1 MTNYTIQ
8 GISNANKLFIII
20 FFATSLL
27 LTATYS
33 YAQCLPDIMANKSA
47 KNTNDTSL
55 ANVMKSKQQQ
65 QQKVN
70 NTQTIQPHPFL
81 PPQQEQ
87 QQQQQ
92 EPEGNEQKTEDIRVI
107 TTLINTPD
115 QLTGKAKVTVTFIE
129 EDENKQITFQ
139 SNNKTITAEEEIVFP
154 LTLVKSVN
162 EEGTEEQSST
172 MNICA
177 VVDGFE
183 NTCDTVLLEQN
194 QTKPYKINLELINF
208 EEVEPLS

>member
-8 GISNANKLFIII
+8 GISNANKLFIFI
-20 FFATSLL
+20 FFAASLL

-55 ANVMKSKQQQ
+55 ANVMKSKQQEQ
-65 QQKVN
+65 
-70 NTQTIQPHPFL
+70 
-81 PPQQEQ
+81 Q

-115 QLTGKAKVTVTFIE
+115 QLTGKAKVMV
-129 EDENKQITFQ
+129 
-139 SNNKTITAEEEIVFP
+139 
-154 LTLVKSVN
+154 
-162 EEGTEEQSST
+162 
-172 MNICA
+172 
-177 VVDGFE
+177 
-183 NTCDTVLLEQN
+183 
-194 QTKPYKINLELINF
+194 
-208 EEVEPLS
+208 

>member
-1 MTNYTIQ
+1 MTHYTIQ

-27 LTATYS
+27 LTSTYS

-47 KNTNDTSL
+47 KNTNETSL

-65 QQKVN
+65 GQQE
-70 NTQTIQPHPFL
+70 QEQ
-81 PPQQEQ
+81 QEQEQ
-87 QQQQQ
+87 QQQGQQ
-92 EPEGNEQKTEDIRVI
+92 GPEGNEQKTENIRVI

-129 EDENKQITFQ
+129 EDENNQITFQ

-154 LTLVKSVN
+154 LTLVKPVN
-162 EEGTEEQSST
+162 EEETEEQPST
-172 MNICA
+172 MNVCA
-177 VVDGFE
+177 VVQGFE

>member
-8 GISNANKLFIII
+8 GISNANKLFIFI
-20 FFATSLL
+20 FFAASLL

-55 ANVMKSKQQQ
+55 ANVMKSKQEQQ

-81 PPQQEQ
+81 PPQQQ
-87 QQQQQ
+87 Q
-92 EPEGNEQKTEDIRVI
+92 EGNEQKTEDIRVI

-129 EDENKQITFQ
+129 EDEKNQITFQ

-154 LTLVKSVN
+154 LTLVKAVN
-162 EEGTEEQSST
+162 EEEEEQPST
-172 MNICA
+172 MNVCA
-177 VVDGFE
+177 VVEGFE
-183 NTCDTVLLEQN
+183 NTCDTVLLVQN

>member
-8 GISNANKLFIII
+8 GISNANKLFIFI
-20 FFATSLL
+20 FFAASLL
-27 LTATYS
+27 LTSTYS

-55 ANVMKSKQQQ
+55 ANVMKSKQEQ

-70 NTQTIQPHPFL
+70 NTQTIQPHPF
-81 PPQQEQ
+81 PPP

-129 EDENKQITFQ
+129 EDENNQITFQ

-154 LTLVKSVN
+154 LTLVKAVN
-162 EEGTEEQSST
+162 EEEEEQPST
-172 MNICA
+172 MNVCA
-177 VVDGFE
+177 VVEGFE
-183 NTCDTVLLEQN
+183 NTCDTVLLVQN

>member
-27 LTATYS
+27 LTTTYS
-33 YAQCLPDIMANKSA
+33 YAQCLPDIMANKTA
-47 KNTNDTSL
+47 KNTNETSL

-65 QQKVN
+65 GQ
-70 NTQTIQPHPFL
+70 
-81 PPQQEQ
+81 
-87 QQQQQ
+87 
-92 EPEGNEQKTEDIRVI
+92 EGNEQKTENIRVI

-162 EEGTEEQSST
+162 EEETEEQSST

>member
-8 GISNANKLFIII
+8 GISNANKLFIFI
-20 FFATSLL
+20 FFAASLL
-27 LTATYS
+27 LTSTYS

-47 KNTNDTSL
+47 KNTNETSL

-65 QQKVN
+65 
-70 NTQTIQPHPFL
+70 
-81 PPQQEQ
+81 
-87 QQQQQ
+87 
-92 EPEGNEQKTEDIRVI
+92 EPEGNEQKTENIRVI

-129 EDENKQITFQ
+129 EDENNQITFQ

-154 LTLVKSVN
+154 LTLVKAVN
-162 EEGTEEQSST
+162 EEEEEQPST
-172 MNICA
+172 MNVCA
-177 VVDGFE
+177 VVEGFE

>member
-20 FFATSLL
+20 FFAASLL
-27 LTATYS
+27 LTSTYS

-47 KNTNDTSL
+47 KSTNETSL

-65 QQKVN
+65 G
-70 NTQTIQPHPFL
+70 
-81 PPQQEQ
+81 
-87 QQQQQ
+87 
-92 EPEGNEQKTEDIRVI
+92 PEGNEQKTENIRVI

-129 EDENKQITFQ
+129 EDENNRITFQ

-154 LTLVKSVN
+154 LTLVKAVN
-162 EEGTEEQSST
+162 EEEEEQPST
-172 MNICA
+172 MNVCA
-177 VVDGFE
+177 VVEGFE
-183 NTCDTVLLEQN
+183 NTCDTVLLVQN

>member
-27 LTATYS
+27 FTSTYS

-47 KNTNDTSL
+47 KNTNETSL

-65 QQKVN
+65 
-70 NTQTIQPHPFL
+70 
-81 PPQQEQ
+81 EQ
-87 QQQQQ
+87 QG
-92 EPEGNEQKTEDIRVI
+92 PEGNEQKTENIRVI

-129 EDENKQITFQ
+129 EDENNQITFQ

-162 EEGTEEQSST
+162 EGETEEQPST
-172 MNICA
+172 MNVCA
-177 VVDGFE
+177 VVQGFE

>member
-1 MTNYTIQ
+1 
-8 GISNANKLFIII
+8 
-20 FFATSLL
+20 
-27 LTATYS
+27 
-33 YAQCLPDIMANKSA
+33 MANKSA
-47 KNTNDTSL
+47 KNTNETSL

-65 QQKVN
+65 
-70 NTQTIQPHPFL
+70 
-81 PPQQEQ
+81 EQ
-87 QQQQQ
+87 QG
-92 EPEGNEQKTEDIRVI
+92 PEGNEQKTENIRVI

-129 EDENKQITFQ
+129 EDEDKQITFQ

-162 EEGTEEQSST
+162 EEETEEQPST
-172 MNICA
+172 MNVCA
-177 VVDGFE
+177 VVQGFE
-183 NTCDTVLLEQN
+183 NTCDTVLLVQN

>member
-8 GISNANKLFIII
+8 GISNANKLFIFI
-20 FFATSLL
+20 FFAASLL
-27 LTATYS
+27 LTSTYS

-55 ANVMKSKQQQ
+55 ANVMKSK
-65 QQKVN
+65 
-70 NTQTIQPHPFL
+70 
-81 PPQQEQ
+81 

-129 EDENKQITFQ
+129 EDENNQITFQ

-154 LTLVKSVN
+154 LTLVKAVN
-162 EEGTEEQSST
+162 EEEEEQPST
-172 MNICA
+172 MNVCA
-177 VVDGFE
+177 VVEGFE
-183 NTCDTVLLEQN
+183 NTCDTVLLVQN